1 MGQAIRRQLMCKK
14 QDQETQTEPTKQ
26 RLKPTTLSS
35 DDDEEVSPFSH
46 KRTAAE
52 SFSDSCMFYDAEFMI
67 DYVKA
72 KRQKIVE
79 LQLELE
85 QDLKKI
91 SEQVNQL

>member
-1 MGQAIRRQLMCKK
+1 MGQAIRHQLMCKK

-26 RLKPTTLSS
+26 RIKPTTLSS

-52 SFSDSCMFYDAEFMI
+52 SFNDSCVFYDFEFMI

-79 LQLELE
+79 LELELKK
-85 QDLKKI
+85 DLAKI
-91 SEQVNQL
+91 NEQVNQL